1 MRIDIRT
8 AALGSTAEPRARL
21 AAQLMAAFKFEA
33 RISAWDGTRCHVLI
47 ANADDAYGARC
58 IEQAA
63 RRGISVL
70 ALSQGGASGP
80 ETVSKSLSSAPAAI
94 LAKQLAA
101 MLEEKN
107 NQSSPVMAGNGLV
120 LLAMVPTLA
129 SGIFKAQLRQHTIFI
144 NRQTSRVYART
155 EAELQAAK
163 TDLCLPNWDFIT
175 ASADDISAACQCSMA
190 LDAFCVLAALQG
202 IGRFPDLPEKH
213 YTLSDWPDLGLAV
226 DVPNI
231 FSLIRM
237 LQKNPVSPAEATAK
251 SGMDVLEATAL
262 LWALKASG
270 VLVEGRVMEMTAP
283 VARVEKSPPELSLI
297 NKLMLRFG
305 LKSSPKENTQE
316 NVQ

>member
-8 AALGSTAEPRARL
+8 AGLASHAEPRARL

-47 ANADDAYGARC
+47 ADADDAYGARC

-70 ALSQGGASGP
+70 ALSQNGNSGP
-80 ETVSKSLSSAPAAI
+80 ETVSKTEASVPAAI
-94 LAKQLAA
+94 LARQLAA

-107 NQSSPVMAGNGLV
+107 NQSSPAIAGNGLV
-120 LLAMVPTLA
+120 MLAMVPTLG
-129 SGIFKAQLRQHTIFI
+129 SGIFTAQLKQHRIII

-155 EAELQAAK
+155 QEELLAAQN
-163 TDLCLPNWDFIT
+163 DLGLPNWDFSPST
-175 ASADDISAACQCSMA
+175 ASELASTCQYSMA
-190 LDAFCVLAALQG
+190 LDAFCVLSALQG

-231 FSLIRM
+231 FNLIRL
-237 LQKNPVSPAEATAK
+237 LQKTPVTATEATAK
-251 SGMDVLEATAL
+251 SGMDALEATAL
-262 LWALKASG
+262 LWALNASG
-270 VLVEGRVMEMTAP
+270 VLVEGSAAAIPIAAP
-283 VARVEKSPPELSLI
+283 RSEKSPPELSFL
-297 NKLMLRFG
+297 NKLMQRFG
-305 LKSSPKENTQE
+305 LKNNKQE
-316 NVQ
+316 SVS